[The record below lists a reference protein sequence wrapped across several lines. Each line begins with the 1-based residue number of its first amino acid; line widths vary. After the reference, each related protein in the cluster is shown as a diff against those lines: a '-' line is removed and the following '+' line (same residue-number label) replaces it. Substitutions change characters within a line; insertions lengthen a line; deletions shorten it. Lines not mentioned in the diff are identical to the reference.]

1 MSESASALPPSVDDV
16 FVDWRA
22 QAARIGGRD
31 TMLHFRE
38 SRDGSID
45 LTGAH
50 PSGLAQLLAGRAT
63 RLSSLLRDPEHLSDA
78 RRRARSIRSKADQLQ
93 RQRGIAAAQL
103 AIGFA
108 SWNRPKDSGR
118 EDFAAPVILRHVNL
132 LPRGSSVDDYE
143 ISLSDE
149 VRINPALVDYLRQEH
164 DVIVD
169 VDEWVAATG
178 LAHGFDPAP
187 VFNRLRTLTRPV
199 LGMLVN
205 ERLVVSTFANI
216 TAPYASESLPA
227 AHPLLRAL
235 AGDAEARV
243 GFRLPGTWA
252 DEDTDPDADSDSTA
266 TTDSAATAVSST
278 ASGAT
283 DDGVPTERI
292 DMSDPADQGPRP
304 LPDRAPHEEFL
315 AIDVDGDQQAVVDS
329 ALDGASLVVDTP
341 PGTGAT
347 QLAVAL
353 STSLTHSGR
362 SVLFVA
368 QDEDELGDF
377 SQRMSQAGLE
387 GFAID
392 GRGDGEAL
400 RRSLIRLISSAERT
414 PQPELTGLVDR
425 LSEQRAALRE
435 HGESLHRIREPWGV
449 SAYEVMERLA
459 ALTAVRPGP
468 STSVRFDRT
477 VLELST
483 QDRADLRTQ
492 LLELSRMGA
501 FTMEVSDTVWF
512 GARVDSS
519 DEVTRAQERAKKS
532 VELVPEFSRV
542 ALPVLRESGLNPE
555 RTIGAWGRA
564 LLLLQELRKTLDV
577 FSPDVFEHSLSDLIA
592 ATGTAEYRAQA
603 GRDMGLF
610 ERNRL
615 KKAAREFLRPG
626 AQVTDMHEGLLAAS
640 QQRKELKEL
649 AGGDIR
655 PKVPRGIPEA
665 VAEYRALSAELSA
678 LSPTLA
684 TTPDGGELEDM
695 LVEEL
700 EARLQALAEENESLS
715 DLPARTRTDD
725 ALRDA
730 GLSELLDD
738 LRDRRV
744 SHDVV
749 GLEFDLALWATILQD
764 LAGADALIGA
774 HDGAVLHRIAADYRI
789 SDRQY
794 VAAGASRL
802 RYGHARRWKRAI
814 ADERDQA
821 QIVRDTLRSDRP
833 TVAEI
838 TARAPDI
845 VTTLAP
851 VWTVTPFQVP
861 ELFADMPLFDTVIVA
876 DAGRLTTSEVLPAL
890 ARAKQVIALGD
901 MRLPGPR
908 DFSVTVDRRTLTPE
922 EAPKSV
928 WEDLAEFLPLHRLHT
943 SYRVSPLELVELANR
958 HFYDGHIRTVPTA
971 LTGEGSG
978 LEFAYVPDAMG
989 SPDTATGQ
997 VESLDVEVEKVVDLV
1012 IRHARTRAR
1021 QSLAVITLTPWHA
1034 QRVAAGIQKAI
1045 RQFPY
1050 VAAFFEDP
1058 DKEPFVVT
1066 DCEQIQ
1072 GMDRDAVILS
1082 LGYGRTRHGRV
1093 IHSFG
1098 PLSQPGGDRLLA
1110 AAVTRARRRLTV
1122 VSAFEADDFDPARLD
1137 HGAALLPA
1145 LLGEIAS
1152 GGEPTERTYGAVTGT
1167 GTMVRS
1173 DREEANRIA
1182 TEPAAEL
1189 GDPIVTDLAERLSRK
1204 GVLAHLDYQGIDLA
1218 IANSADAVHGM
1229 VVAVESDGAMYA
1241 NTESIR
1247 QRERLRPEQLA
1258 RRGWRSVRIWTT
1270 DAFVDPQRQANRLF
1284 EAWKETVEELSPQ
1297 ALLNA
1302 ARAAA
1307 VVVDRQGSRPRV
1319 ASGLP
1324 MHMYTDEQLI
1334 AMIEW
1339 IQSDGVSRS
1348 DTDLKEQLRA
1358 ALAQKLRSAR
1368 TESALDSAVKAYR
1381 AWVAASKRAASNSS
1395 AQTEQDS
1402 EDSAASDPTSDA
1414 PLTRAQRRVAEQAAA
1429 AEAAARTPSTGT
1441 VVDEDAQ
1448 DADAAPEAIP
1458 ADQIIPSY
1466 DTDSLRHAELRDAG
1480 LREWTQSADADSSED
1495 HSPEDDAADSGADTA
1510 AEPVDTAATADAE
1523 EPADDTDVLA
1533 EDDAATTDDSA
1544 DTADSTDAAG
1554 SPGASGPTD
1563 ASGSTDE
1570 ADSTAAEDAADAGD
1584 PAADPG
1590 TDSPTPRD

>member
-1 MSESASALPPSVDDV
+1 
-16 FVDWRA
+16 
-22 QAARIGGRD
+22 
-31 TMLHFRE
+31 MLHFRE

-63 RLSSLLRDPEHLSDA
+63 RLSSLLRDPEHLADA

-118 EDFAAPVILRHVNL
+118 EDFSAPVILRHVHL

-149 VRINPALVDYLRQEH
+149 IRINPALVDYLRQEH

-235 AGDAEARV
+235 AGDAEARI

-252 DEDTDPDADSDSTA
+252 DEDTDPDADGNADSDSAA
-266 TTDSAATAVSST
+266 TTDVDATAVSST

-315 AIDVDGDQQAVVDS
+315 AIDVDGDQQAVVDA

-744 SHDVV
+744 AHEVV

-774 HDGAVLHRIAADYRI
+774 HDGAVLHRIAADYRV

-908 DFSVTVDRRTLTPE
+908 DFSVTVDRRTLMPE

-978 LEFAYVPDAMG
+978 LDFAYVPDAMG

-1414 PLTRAQRRVAEQAAA
+1414 PLTRAQRRAAEQAAA

-1495 HSPEDDAADSGADTA
+1495 HSPEDGAADSGADTA

-1554 SPGASGPTD
+1554 SPDASGPTD

>member
-1 MSESASALPPSVDDV
+1 
-16 FVDWRA
+16 
-22 QAARIGGRD
+22 
-31 TMLHFRE
+31 MLHFRE

-63 RLSSLLRDPEHLSDA
+63 RLSSLLRDPEHLADA

-108 SWNRPKDSGR
+108 SWNRPKDNGR
-118 EDFAAPVILRHVNL
+118 EDFAAPVILRHVHL

-149 VRINPALVDYLRQEH
+149 VRINPALVEYLRQEH

-216 TAPYASESLPA
+216 TVPYGSESLPA
-227 AHPLLRAL
+227 EHPLLRAL
-235 AGDAEARV
+235 AGDTEARV
-243 GFRLPGTWA
+243 GFRLPSTRS
-252 DEDTDPDADSDSTA
+252 DADAEADTEPVA
-266 TTDSAATAVSST
+266 DTGPIADTT
-278 ASGAT
+278 SG

-292 DMSDPADQGPRP
+292 DISDPADQGPRA

-315 AIDVDGDQQAVVDS
+315 AIDVDGDQQAVVDA

-353 STSLTHSGR
+353 STSLTHAGR

-377 SQRMSQAGLE
+377 SQRMAQAGLD

-435 HGESLHRIREPWGV
+435 HAESLHRVREPWGV

-468 STSVRFDRT
+468 STSVRFDRAI
-477 VLELST
+477 LELSAG
-483 QDRADLRTQ
+483 DRAGLRAQ

-519 DEVTRAQERAKKS
+519 DEVTRAQERAKTS

-577 FSPDVFEHSLSDLIA
+577 FSPEVFEHSLSDLIA
-592 ATGTAEYRAQA
+592 ATGSAEYRAQA

-615 KKAAREFLRPG
+615 KKAAREFQRPG
-626 AQVTDMHEGLLAAS
+626 AQVADMHEGLLAAS
-640 QQRKELKEL
+640 KQRQELKAL

-725 ALRDA
+725 ELRDA
-730 GLSELLDD
+730 GLGELLDD

-744 SHDVV
+744 AHDVV

-774 HDGAVLHRIAADYRI
+774 HDGAVLHRIAADYRV

-814 ADERDQA
+814 TEEREQA
-821 QIVRDTLRSDRP
+821 QVVRDTLRSDRP

-838 TARAPDI
+838 TERAPDI

-861 ELFADMPLFDTVIVA
+861 ELFADMPLFDTVILA

-890 ARAKQVIALGD
+890 ARAKQVVALGD

-908 DFSVTVDRRTLTPE
+908 DFSITVDRRTLTPE

-971 LTGEGSG
+971 LTGDGSG

-997 VESLDVEVEKVVDLV
+997 VESLDVEVDKVVDLV

-1058 DKEPFVVT
+1058 VKEPFVVT

-1122 VSAFEADDFDPARLD
+1122 VSAFEADDFDPARLE

-1145 LLGEIAS
+1145 LLGEVAS

-1167 GTMVRS
+1167 GAMVRS

-1368 TESALDSAVKAYR
+1368 TESALDSAVRAYR
-1381 AWVAASKRAASNSS
+1381 AWVAESKRAASNSS
-1395 AQTEQDS
+1395 AGADQDDDTHDTEPS
-1402 EDSAASDPTSDA
+1402 SAAPT
-1414 PLTRAQRRVAEQAAA
+1414 TRAERRAAQRAAEKAAA
-1429 AEAAARTPSTGT
+1429 AEAAAQASATGT

-1448 DADAAPEAIP
+1448 SADATPEAVP

-1480 LREWTQSADADSSED
+1480 LREWTQPSTSAEDADEAGEDPSEDADASDVAAED
-1495 HSPEDDAADSGADTA
+1495 PEDAADVVDPVDADGADHEDA
-1510 AEPVDTAATADAE
+1510 ATDRDAAAAATADDV
-1523 EPADDTDVLA
+1523 ADPSEQV
-1533 EDDAATTDDSA
+1533 
-1544 DTADSTDAAG
+1544 
-1554 SPGASGPTD
+1554 AS
-1563 ASGSTDE
+1563 
-1570 ADSTAAEDAADAGD
+1570 
-1584 PAADPG
+1584 PG
-1590 TDSPTPRD
+1590 TDSPAQKD

>member
-1 MSESASALPPSVDDV
+1 
-16 FVDWRA
+16 
-22 QAARIGGRD
+22 
-31 TMLHFRE
+31 MLHFRE

-63 RLSSLLRDPEHLSDA
+63 RLSSLLRDPEHLADA
-78 RRRARSIRSKADQLQ
+78 RRRARSIRSKADQLH

-108 SWNRPKDSGR
+108 SWNRPKDNGR
-118 EDFAAPVILRHVNL
+118 EDFAAPVILRHVHL
-132 LPRGSSVDDYE
+132 LPRGTSVDDYE

-149 VRINPALVDYLRQEH
+149 VRINPALVEYLRQEH
-164 DVIVD
+164 DVVVD

-216 TAPYASESLPA
+216 TVPYASESLPEE
-227 AHPLLRAL
+227 HPLLRAL

-243 GFRLPGTWA
+243 GFRMPTTRA
-252 DEDTDPDADSDSTA
+252 DAESDADTDIGADAAPGPGSDPDPDTRTVTAPDSETSSDDGRASDADS
-266 TTDSAATAVSST
+266 AADA
-278 ASGAT
+278 GG
-283 DDGVPTERI
+283 DGVPTERI
-292 DMSDPADQGPRP
+292 DMSDPADQGPRA

-315 AIDVDGDQQAVVDS
+315 AIDVDGDQQAVVDA

-353 STSLTHSGR
+353 ATSLTHSGR
-362 SVLFVA
+362 SVLYVA

-377 SQRMSQAGLE
+377 SQRMAQAGLE

-392 GRGDGEAL
+392 GRGDGESL

-435 HGESLHRIREPWGV
+435 HAESLHRIREPWGV

-477 VLELST
+477 ILELSAE
-483 QDRADLRTQ
+483 DRADLRTQ

-519 DEVTRAQERAKKS
+519 DEVSRAQERAKKS

-555 RTIGAWGRA
+555 RTIGSWGRA
-564 LLLLQELRKTLDV
+564 LLLLQELRQTLDV
-577 FSPDVFEHSLSDLIA
+577 FSPEVFEHSLSDLIA

-626 AQVTDMHEGLLAAS
+626 AQVADMHEGLLAAS
-640 QQRKELKEL
+640 RQRHELKEL

-678 LSPTLA
+678 LVPTLA

-744 SHDVV
+744 AHEVV

-774 HDGAVLHRIAADYRI
+774 HDGAVLHRIAADYRV

-814 ADERDQA
+814 AEERDQA
-821 QIVRDTLRSDRP
+821 QVVRDTLRSDRP

-861 ELFADMPLFDTVIVA
+861 ELFADVPLFDTVVLA

-908 DFSVTVDRRTLTPE
+908 DFSVTVDRRALTPE

-958 HFYDGHIRTVPTA
+958 HFYDAHIRTVPTA

-1058 DKEPFVVT
+1058 EKEPFVVT

-1145 LLGEIAS
+1145 LLGEVAS

-1167 GTMVRS
+1167 GAMVRS

-1395 AQTEQDS
+1395 ARNEQAS
-1402 EDSAASDPTSDA
+1402 EDPVVDEQTSNA
-1414 PLTRAQRRVAEQAAA
+1414 PMTRAQRRAAQRAAEQAAA
-1429 AEAAARTPSTGT
+1429 AEADAKAPATGA

-1448 DADAAPEAIP
+1448 GADAAPEAIP

-1480 LREWTQSADADSSED
+1480 LREWTQAGADSAGADSAGADSAAETAEPATTADAQETVDDTAALSDDDRDDTDVQSRDDADQVPDSDTAAADADSAGPE
-1495 HSPEDDAADSGADTA
+1495 SPAQRG
-1510 AEPVDTAATADAE
+1510 
-1523 EPADDTDVLA
+1523 
-1533 EDDAATTDDSA
+1533 
-1544 DTADSTDAAG
+1544 
-1554 SPGASGPTD
+1554 
-1563 ASGSTDE
+1563 
-1570 ADSTAAEDAADAGD
+1570 
-1584 PAADPG
+1584 
-1590 TDSPTPRD
+1590 

>member
-1 MSESASALPPSVDDV
+1 
-16 FVDWRA
+16 
-22 QAARIGGRD
+22 
-31 TMLHFRE
+31 MLHFRE

-63 RLSSLLRDPEHLSDA
+63 RLSSLLRDPEHLADA

-118 EDFAAPVILRHVNL
+118 EEFAAPVILRHVHL

-149 VRINPALVDYLRQEH
+149 IRINPALVDYLRQEH

-216 TAPYASESLPA
+216 TVPYASESLPEE
-227 AHPLLRAL
+227 HPLLRAL

-243 GFRLPGTWA
+243 GFRLPGSRP
-252 DEDTDPDADSDSTA
+252 DTGTAPSTDVDTVTDSGPVA
-266 TTDSAATAVSST
+266 GTDSAAASDSTTTPDPETASDST
-278 ASGAT
+278 SASGAE

-292 DMSDPADQGPRP
+292 DMSDPADQGPRA

-315 AIDVDGDQQAVVDS
+315 AIDVDGDQQAVVDA
-329 ALDGASLVVDTP
+329 ALDGTSLVVDTP

-362 SVLFVA
+362 SVLYIA

-392 GRGDGEAL
+392 SRSDGEAL
-400 RRSLIRLISSAERT
+400 RRSLVRLISSAERT

-435 HGESLHRIREPWGV
+435 HAESLHRVREPWGV

-477 VLELST
+477 ILELSAE
-483 QDRADLRTQ
+483 DRADLRTQ

-519 DEVTRAQERAKKS
+519 DEVTRAQERAKRS
-532 VELVPEFSRV
+532 VELVPEFSRA

-555 RTIGAWGRA
+555 RTIGSWGHA
-564 LLLLQELRKTLDV
+564 LLLLQEIRQTLDV
-577 FSPDVFEHSLSDLIA
+577 FSPEVFEHSLSDLIA
-592 ATGTAEYRAQA
+592 ATGTPEYRAQA

-640 QQRKELKEL
+640 KQRHELKEL

-665 VAEYRALSAELSA
+665 VAEYRTLSAELAA

-715 DLPARTRTDD
+715 ELPARTRTDD

-730 GLSELLDD
+730 GLGELLDD

-744 SHDVV
+744 AHEVV

-814 ADERDQA
+814 AEERDQA

-861 ELFADMPLFDTVIVA
+861 ELFADAPLFDTVVLA
-876 DAGRLTTSEVLPAL
+876 DAGRLTTAEVLPAL

-958 HFYDGHIRTVPTA
+958 HFYDAHIRTVPTA

-1058 DKEPFVVT
+1058 VKEPFVVT

-1122 VSAFEADDFDPARLD
+1122 VSAFEAEDLDPSRLD

-1182 TEPAAEL
+1182 TEPAEEL

-1381 AWVAASKRAASNSS
+1381 AWAAESKRAASNSS
-1395 AQTEQDS
+1395 TRIDQDVDGRVEPGS
-1402 EDSAASDPTSDA
+1402 SSDA
-1414 PLTRAQRRVAEQAAA
+1414 PMTRAQRRAARRAAEQAAA
-1429 AEAAARTPSTGT
+1429 AEAAARAPSTGT
-1441 VVDEDAQ
+1441 VVDEDARST
-1448 DADAAPEAIP
+1448 DAAPEAVP

-1480 LREWTQSADADSSED
+1480 LREWTQSSDSPNDADEHGDASQESTTPESTSQEST
-1495 HSPEDDAADSGADTA
+1495 SPEFATQESPTPESAEAGESDAPATMADSIDPVGSTDDADTA
-1510 AEPVDTAATADAE
+1510 AGD
-1523 EPADDTDVLA
+1523 
-1533 EDDAATTDDSA
+1533 
-1544 DTADSTDAAG
+1544 
-1554 SPGASGPTD
+1554 
-1563 ASGSTDE
+1563 
-1570 ADSTAAEDAADAGD
+1570 ADSTAADDDADTNGPAVQGADE
-1584 PAADPG
+1584 
-1590 TDSPTPRD
+1590 SPTQRD